1 MTQNNA
7 FSQQMKEWLCLTCQ
21 MQRALTASESVE
33 PPLMKPQAS
42 PNKVSTPYAAANQK
56 KDIISTQK
64 ADMPDKNHQD
74 SPTACV
80 PQSKEEILLHAK
92 ETLGSVSPQTK
103 EEKTGSPPT
112 KEVANFTVSPTK
124 EMPKVVSDLNKPPP
138 AQASPVNTD
147 IETSHPKKKDITP
160 PGSPATKEVSQKKEE
175 RAGTIQKSAD
185 KPVTSIDEVKPQQAL
200 NKESNPVETSLS
212 KSAHPV
218 AQPTNQGS
226 GGFPNNGSPKSQRAT
241 SKTTEAVT
249 GKMLGFGSS
258 LFSSASTLITSAVQE
273 SRTTPPNSRKMSAPA
288 QVNVQGQTFSSMSAS
303 EISPK
308 SSPPV
313 SPRMTSTMEAKPP
326 VAQKPHMEKIQDQ
339 PQQAQAPPS
348 GQAKVD
354 RDPSEPARPEASQ
367 TAPKV
372 GQSTCLLCKADL
384 NMGSKDLPNFNTCTE
399 CKTIVCNKCGFN
411 PMSSVKEVIK
421 FPRTSCISHFAIQ
434 HFWSADN
441 LIV

>member
-1 MTQNNA
+1 
-7 FSQQMKEWLCLTCQ
+7 MKEWLCLTCQ

-42 PNKVSTPYAAANQK
+42 PNKVSTPYAAANQT

-74 SPTACV
+74 SPTTHV
-80 PQSKEEILLHAK
+80 PQSKEEISLHAK
-92 ETLGSVSPQTK
+92 ETLGCVSAQTK
-103 EEKTGSPPT
+103 EEKTGLPPT

-124 EMPKVVSDLNKPPP
+124 EMPKVVSDLNKPLPS
-138 AQASPVNTD
+138 QASPVNTD

-160 PGSPATKEVSQKKEE
+160 PGSPATKKVSEKKEE
-175 RAGTIQKSAD
+175 KAGTIQKSAD
-185 KPVTSIDEVKPQQAL
+185 KPVTTIDEVKPQQAL

-226 GGFPNNGSPKSQRAT
+226 GGFPSSGSPKSQRAT

-273 SRTTPPNSRKMSAPA
+273 SRTTPPNSRKMSPV
-288 QVNVQGQTFSSMSAS
+288 QVSDNMSAS

-313 SPRMTSTMEAKPP
+313 SLRMTSTMEAKPP

-399 CKTIVCNKCGFN
+399 CNTIVCNKCGFS

-421 FPRTSCISHFAIQ
+421 LPRTSCIIHFAIQ